1 MKHPP
6 MRYPVAVK
14 SMGWA
19 RPSQEI
25 LNTDS
30 PFQDLLEQDLI
41 SSVWFRFWGIE
52 KRALMDRA
60 KDVAKDFALGACRE
74 ALKNAD
80 TKPDEVDLILT
91 SLPSPIHR
99 DEPNQV
105 GKIVPRIGN
114 VVRDELGAKNA
125 VSWDVEME
133 CLSFVLLMQLAVN
146 FVQTGN
152 YKRVLVCATETLS
165 ESLDF
170 CSPLSSVFGDGS
182 VAALVT
188 AEDNGGSL
196 LASSYGASGEFY
208 DVATMRW
215 RWPTKG
221 LEGDIDR
228 KRTDFSTY
236 FTLAENGRERMAD
249 FVPKTLPIVIR
260 NVLDDSDLT
269 VNEIDKVVF
278 HQPGKVLVDGWANA
292 VAAECGSIEGK
303 YPITLTNNGCLG
315 SCALP
320 TTLLSSIENGD
331 IKPGDHVILAGLG
344 IGWVY
349 TAQLWQWGETKVSVT
364 RI

>member
-6 MRYPVAVK
+6 MKYPVAVK

-19 RPSQEI
+19 RPSQEV

-30 PFQDLLEQDLI
+30 PFKELLEQNLV

-60 KDVAKDFALGACRE
+60 LNVAKDFSLAACRE
-74 ALKNAD
+74 ALKNGD
-80 TKPDEVDLILT
+80 TQAEDIDLILT

-99 DEPNQV
+99 DQPGDI

-114 VVRDELGAKNA
+114 TIRDELGAKNC

-146 FVQTGN
+146 FIQTGN
-152 YKRVLVCATETLS
+152 YKRVLICATETLS

-182 VAALVT
+182 VAALIT
-188 AEDNGGSL
+188 AEDNGGAL

-215 RWPTKG
+215 RWPTDG
-221 LEGDIDR
+221 LEGDIPK

-260 NVLDDSDLT
+260 NVLDDSDLS
-269 VNEIDKVVF
+269 VDNIDKVVF

-292 VAAECGSIEGK
+292 VAAECGSIDGK

-320 TTLLSSIENGD
+320 TTLLSSIHDGT
-331 IKPGDHVILAGLG
+331 IKAGDHVILAGLG

-349 TAQLWQWGETKVSVT
+349 TAQLWQWGDTRVSITTV
-364 RI
+364 